1 MAINK
6 YFLEVNTAYFAWER
20 KSFFF
25 FVSKG
30 KIVFLPPGS
39 GLKLKLFLAN
49 YGAGNVL
56 IRLGYLASF
65 RVGDNKF

>member
-25 FVSKG
+25 FVSKV
-30 KIVFLPPGS
+30 KMVFLPPGS

-49 YGAGNVL
+49 YGAGNV
-56 IRLGYLASF
+56 F
-65 RVGDNKF
+65 N